1 MMSGLKWIVLAIAA
15 FVATSGQAQA
25 ALIATDPVPK
35 SVTVVHNGL
44 RWAWASPVAS
54 QFWGGGNEL
63 KVPSFHAGWR
73 YATAQEMLSIPP
85 IALFQALAGG
95 AAAAAP
101 YWNTVFTH
109 VDPSDYN
116 AGNVL
121 SVPDGSHYESLYVTA
136 VPEPSSIALLG
147 LGAVGLVLAERR
159 RRRRARDA

>member
-1 MMSGLKWIVLAIAA
+1 MMSGLKWFVLAIAA
-15 FVATSGQAQA
+15 LVATSGQTQA

-44 RWAWASPVAS
+44 RWAWASPVAM
-54 QFWGGGNEL
+54 QFHAGNEL

-85 IALFQALAGG
+85 VALFLALAGG
-95 AAAAAP
+95 PAAAVP
-101 YWNTVFTH
+101 YWNTFYTH
-109 VDPSDYN
+109 VDVSDYT
-116 AGNVL
+116 GGFVT
-121 SVPDGSHYESLYVTA
+121 SVPNGTVNESLYVTA